1 MLIASSDRGP
11 GIGSE
16 NQGTRAAF
24 ACVMYAMPE
33 SLETRLHAEPFDRKD
48 GRKRKLDDH
57 KHDNACAS
65 VCRLSFEADRY
76 ACGGQETR
84 TEIISVTP
92 VTGCHLHP
100 HRGCLNRLL
109 GSSRQTLLEIRSVSA
124 MHAIC
129 DLSRL

>member
-1 MLIASSDRGP
+1 MIEDQKLARKIKVPERLLHAQR
-11 GIGSE
+11 
-16 NQGTRAAF
+16 
-24 ACVMYAMPE
+24 YAMPE
-33 SLETRLHAEPFDRKD
+33 SLEARLHAEPFDRKD

-84 TEIISVTP
+84 TEIISVTL

-100 HRGCLNRLL
+100 HRGVP
-109 GSSRQTLLEIRSVSA
+109 E
-124 MHAIC
+124 
-129 DLSRL
+129 